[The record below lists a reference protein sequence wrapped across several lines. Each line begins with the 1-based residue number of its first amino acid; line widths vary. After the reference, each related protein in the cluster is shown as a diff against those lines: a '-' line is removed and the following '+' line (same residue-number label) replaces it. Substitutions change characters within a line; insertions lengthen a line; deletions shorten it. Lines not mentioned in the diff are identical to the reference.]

1 MTFSLGVVAEWAG
14 HSLSEA
20 DLEKVRVFLAEYL
33 EEIRQL
39 RELVLP
45 DDIEPVTQ
53 LRMERWD

>member
-1 MTFSLGVVAEWAG
+1 MTFSLGAVAELAG
-14 HSLSEA
+14 HSLSGG

-33 EEIRQL
+33 EEVRKL
-39 RELVLP
+39 REVDLP